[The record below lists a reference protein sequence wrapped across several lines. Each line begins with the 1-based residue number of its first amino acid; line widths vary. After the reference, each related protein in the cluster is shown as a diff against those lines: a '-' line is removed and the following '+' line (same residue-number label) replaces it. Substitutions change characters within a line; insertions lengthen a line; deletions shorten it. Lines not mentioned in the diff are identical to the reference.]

1 MRSQLKLFSFSPA
14 TPRNRSP
21 RAFTLIELLV
31 VIAIIAI
38 LAALLLPALAKAKQ
52 KAGKVYCLS
61 NLHQIGLA
69 LHLYAHENNDYV
81 PRGGSGE
88 NVWYMLLTPF
98 LGGRATNEFER
109 ARVYLCPN
117 YPDKRQLICYDVNG
131 WRFRDAND
139 SVGTQ
144 EDKCTKLSRCRRPAV
159 VVYAGDDEHGT
170 GRPPVTTNTW
180 GGTDAGWNDVYET
193 ANLPYLVLPSRTIF
207 NESVAAMHGRRIA
220 SARHGLGPN
229 LLFFDGHSA
238 WKKAAQIV
246 VEDWHELR

>member
-1 MRSQLKLFSFSPA
+1 MPA
-14 TPRNRSP
+14 TPRHRSLW
-21 RAFTLIELLV
+21 AFTLIELLV

-38 LAALLLPALAKAKQ
+38 LAALLLPALAKAKE
-52 KAGKVYCLS
+52 KAGKVHCLS

-88 NVWYMLLTPF
+88 NVWCMVLTPF

-109 ARVYLCPN
+109 ARVYLCSS
-117 YPDKRQLICYDVNG
+117 YPDKRQLVCYDANG
-131 WRFRDAND
+131 WRFKDAADNI
-139 SVGTQ
+139 GTQ

-170 GRPPVTTNTW
+170 ARPPVTTNTW
-180 GGTDAGWNDVYET
+180 GGTDAGWNDIYEV
-193 ANLPYLVLPSRTIF
+193 ANLPYTVLPSRPVLNT
-207 NESVAAMHGRRIA
+207 SLAAIHGRRIA
-220 SARHGLGPN
+220 LARHGLGPN

-238 WKKAAQIV
+238 WKRAAQILV
-246 VEDWHELR
+246 DDWHELR